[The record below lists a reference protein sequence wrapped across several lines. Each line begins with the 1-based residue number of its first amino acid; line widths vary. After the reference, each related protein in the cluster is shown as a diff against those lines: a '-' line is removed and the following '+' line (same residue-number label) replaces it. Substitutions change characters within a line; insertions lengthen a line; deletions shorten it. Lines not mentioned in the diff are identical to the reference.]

1 MGLDVVQR
9 WSVGNQRGMH
19 RLVLDPTGDLL
30 AAARRCEADVF
41 LARYG
46 NTAEQLAEEYGPYE
60 QQSTFLAL
68 AGPDGDVEAAVR
80 FIRPG
85 PAGLKSLVDVE
96 GEPWHADAGAS
107 AEAAGLDLDRTW
119 EIATMSA
126 REQRTGGVSHVA
138 ALYHG
143 IAQATR
149 ANGITHTVAILDIR
163 VRRLLD
169 SVGLHYRMLP
179 GTRVRPYL
187 GSPASV
193 PVYADLA
200 AMLDGQRRV
209 DPDSYRLFVHGTGL
223 DGVVVPPPDHFV
235 LGARTVLDLRG
246 ASVGSRPAVAV
257 GALRTDGAG

>member
-1 MGLDVVQR
+1 MSLDVVER
-9 WSVGNQRGMH
+9 WSVDNQQGRH
-19 RLVLDPTGDLL
+19 RLVLDPSGDLL
-30 AAARRCEADVF
+30 AATRQCEADVF

-46 NTAEQLAEEYGPYE
+46 NTAEQLAQEYGPYE
-60 QQSTFLAL
+60 DQSVFMAL
-68 AGPDGDVEAAVR
+68 ATPSGEVEAAVR
-80 FIRPG
+80 FILPG
-85 PAGLKSLVDVE
+85 RAGLKSLVDVT

-107 AEAAGLDLDRTW
+107 AAAAGLDLDRTW

-126 REQRTGGVSHVA
+126 REQRSGGVSHIA

-143 IAQATR
+143 IALATR

-200 AMLDGQRRV
+200 AMLDDQRRA
-209 DPDSYRLFVHGTGL
+209 DPDSYRLFVHGNGL
-223 DGVVVPPPDHFV
+223 DGVTVPALEHFV
-235 LGARTVLDLRG
+235 LSRPTVLDLRP
-246 ASVGSRPAVAV
+246 ATVGDHAFV
-257 GALRTDGAG
+257 GVGRQG